1 MFMTGNGAEFSA
13 TDTAAAPAAHG
24 GPYDDLVAG
33 LLATPASVSPK
44 YFYDAR
50 GSELF
55 GDITGLPEYYPTR
68 TEQQIL
74 AIHGSA
80 MAQQLG
86 PVGTVIEWGAG
97 NCAKACELCLLLAPE
112 RFVALDISVD
122 CLQAG
127 AERLQACCPKVEVQA
142 LAADLTTDLAL
153 PPDIPMERRLVFY
166 PGSSIGNFDP
176 AQALVLL
183 QRMRAMLGNDG
194 ALLIGIDLVKPVAVL
209 EAAYNDAAGVTAAFN
224 RNLLR
229 HANRLIGS
237 NFDERDW
244 AHHAFVNAE
253 RSRIAMHLQ
262 ALRDVVVRWPGHARS
277 FARGET
283 IHTENS
289 YKFQLDS
296 FRAMLAQAGF
306 SKVQPWTDKHGWY
319 AVVLARP

>member
-1 MFMTGNGAEFSA
+1 MPMTGNGADFSA
-13 TDTAAAPAAHG
+13 TDTAAPPAHG
-24 GPYDDLVAG
+24 GPHADLVAG

-55 GDITGLPEYYPTR
+55 GDITQLPEYYPTR
-68 TEQQIL
+68 TEQQIM
-74 AIHGSA
+74 ATHGSA
-80 MAQQLG
+80 MAQQIG

-97 NCAKACELCLLLAPE
+97 NCAKACQLCALLAPE

-127 AERLQACCPKVEVQA
+127 AEQLQAQCPAVEVQA
-142 LAADLTTDLAL
+142 LAADLTADLTL
-153 PPDIPMERRLVFY
+153 PPDLPLERRLVFY

-176 AQALVLL
+176 PQALLLL
-183 QRMRAMLGNDG
+183 QRMRALLGADG
-194 ALLIGIDLVKPVAVL
+194 ALLIGIDLVKPVEVL

-237 NFDERDW
+237 DFGERDW
-244 AHHAFVNAE
+244 AHHAFFNAE
-253 RSRIAMHLQ
+253 RSRIEMHLK
-262 ALRDVVVRWPGHARS
+262 ALREVVVHWPGHTRH
-277 FARGET
+277 FAQGET

-289 YKFQLDS
+289 YKFRLDTFS
-296 FRAMLAQAGF
+296 ELLAQAGF
-306 SKVQPWTDKHGWY
+306 SRVQPWTDARGWY

>member
-1 MFMTGNGAEFSA
+1 MFMTGNGAGFSA
-13 TDTAAAPAAHG
+13 ADSAVPTAQG

-50 GSELF
+50 GSQLF
-55 GDITGLPEYYPTR
+55 GDITALPEYYPTR
-68 TEQQIL
+68 TEQHIMATQGP
-74 AIHGSA
+74 AI
-80 MAQQLG
+80 AQQLG
-86 PVGTVIEWGAG
+86 HVRTVIEWGAG
-97 NCAKACELCLLLAPE
+97 NCSKACALCTLLSPE
-112 RFVALDISVD
+112 RFVALDISMD
-122 CLQAG
+122 CLEAG
-127 AERLQACCPKVEVQA
+127 ARRLQSCCPAVQVQA
-142 LAADLTTDLAL
+142 LAADLTADLELPHDIAL
-153 PPDIPMERRLVFY
+153 ERRLVFY

-183 QRMRAMLGNDG
+183 QRMRAMLGADG

-244 AHHAFVNAE
+244 GHRAFFNAG
-253 RSRIAMHLQ
+253 RARIEMHLQ
-262 ALRDVVVRWPGHARS
+262 ALRGVVVRWPGHTRR
-277 FARGET
+277 FARNET

-296 FRAMLAQAGF
+296 FRQTLAQAGF
-306 SKVQPWTDKHGWY
+306 SQVQPWTDERGWY

>member
-1 MFMTGNGAEFSA
+1 MPMTGNGADFSA
-13 TDTAAAPAAHG
+13 TDTAAPPAHG
-24 GPYDDLVAG
+24 GPYADLVAG

-55 GDITGLPEYYPTR
+55 GDITQLPEYYPTR
-68 TEQQIL
+68 TEQQIM
-74 AIHGSA
+74 ATHGSA
-80 MAQQLG
+80 MAQQIG

-97 NCAKACELCLLLAPE
+97 NCAKACQLCALLAPE

-127 AERLQACCPKVEVQA
+127 AEQLQAQCPAVEVQA
-142 LAADLTTDLAL
+142 LAADLTADLTL
-153 PPDIPMERRLVFY
+153 PPDLPLERRLVFY

-176 AQALVLL
+176 PQALVLL
-183 QRMRAMLGNDG
+183 QRMRALLGADG
-194 ALLIGIDLVKPVAVL
+194 ALLIGIDLVKPVEVL

-237 NFDERDW
+237 DFGERDW
-244 AHHAFVNAE
+244 AHHAFFNAE
-253 RSRIAMHLQ
+253 RSRIEMHLK
-262 ALRDVVVRWPGHARS
+262 ALREVVVHWPGHTRH
-277 FARGET
+277 FAQGET

-289 YKFQLDS
+289 YKFRLDTFS
-296 FRAMLAQAGF
+296 ELLAQAGF
-306 SKVQPWTDKHGWY
+306 SRVQPWTDARGWY

>member
-1 MFMTGNGAEFSA
+1 MPMTGNGADFSA
-13 TDTAAAPAAHG
+13 TDTAAPPAHG
-24 GPYDDLVAG
+24 GPHADLVAG

-55 GDITGLPEYYPTR
+55 GDITQLPEYYPTR
-68 TEQQIL
+68 TEQQIM
-74 AIHGSA
+74 ATHGSA
-80 MAQQLG
+80 MAQQIG

-97 NCAKACELCLLLAPE
+97 NCAKACQLCALLAPE

-127 AERLQACCPKVEVQA
+127 AEQLQAQCPAVEVQA
-142 LAADLTTDLAL
+142 LAADLTADLTL
-153 PPDIPMERRLVFY
+153 PPDLPLERRLVFY

-176 AQALVLL
+176 PQALVLL
-183 QRMRAMLGNDG
+183 QRMRALLGADG
-194 ALLIGIDLVKPVAVL
+194 ALLIGIDLVKPVEVL

-237 NFDERDW
+237 DFGERDW
-244 AHHAFVNAE
+244 AHHAFFNAE
-253 RSRIAMHLQ
+253 RSRIEMHLK
-262 ALRDVVVRWPGHARS
+262 ALREVVVHWPGHTRH
-277 FARGET
+277 FAQGET

-289 YKFQLDS
+289 YKFRLDTFS
-296 FRAMLAQAGF
+296 ELLAQAGF
-306 SKVQPWTDKHGWY
+306 SRVQPWTDARGWY

>member
-1 MFMTGNGAEFSA
+1 MFMTGNSEDFFA
-13 TDTAAAPAAHG
+13 TDTAALAAHG
-24 GPYDDLVAG
+24 GPYADLVAG

-55 GDITGLPEYYPTR
+55 GDITHLPEYYPTR
-68 TEQQIL
+68 TEQQIM
-74 AIHGSA
+74 ATHGSA
-80 MAQQLG
+80 MAQQIG

-97 NCAKACELCLLLAPE
+97 NCAKACQLCALLAPE

-127 AERLQACCPKVEVQA
+127 AEQLQVRCPAVEVQA
-142 LAADLTTDLAL
+142 LAADLTADLAL
-153 PPDIPMERRLVFY
+153 PPDLPLERRLVFY

-176 AQALVLL
+176 PQALLLL
-183 QRMRAMLGNDG
+183 QRMRAQLGADG
-194 ALLIGIDLVKPVAVL
+194 ALLIGIDLVKPVQVL

-237 NFDERDW
+237 DFDERDW
-244 AHHAFVNAE
+244 AHHAFFNAE
-253 RSRIAMHLQ
+253 RSRIEMHLQ
-262 ALRDVVVRWPGHARS
+262 ALRDVVVHWPGHTRR

-289 YKFQLDS
+289 HKFRLDS
-296 FRAMLAQAGF
+296 FRDLLAQAGF
-306 SKVQPWTDKHGWY
+306 SRAQPWTDERSWY

>member
-1 MFMTGNGAEFSA
+1 MLMTGNGADFSA
-13 TDTAAAPAAHG
+13 TDTAAPPAHG
-24 GPYDDLVAG
+24 GPHADLVAG

-50 GSELF
+50 GSGLF
-55 GDITGLPEYYPTR
+55 GDITQLPEYYPTR
-68 TEQQIL
+68 TEQHIM
-74 AIHGSA
+74 ATHGSA
-80 MAQQLG
+80 MAQQIG

-97 NCAKACELCLLLAPE
+97 NCAKACQLCALLAPE

-127 AERLQACCPKVEVQA
+127 AEQLQAQCPAVEVQA
-142 LAADLTTDLAL
+142 LAADLTAELTL
-153 PPDIPMERRLVFY
+153 PPDLPMERRLVFY

-176 AQALVLL
+176 SQALLLL
-183 QRMRAMLGNDG
+183 QRMRAQLGADG
-194 ALLIGIDLVKPVAVL
+194 ALLIGIDLVKPVEVL

-237 NFDERDW
+237 DFGERDW
-244 AHHAFVNAE
+244 AHHAFFNAA
-253 RSRIAMHLQ
+253 RSRIEMHLK
-262 ALRDVVVRWPGHARS
+262 AVRDVVVHWPGHTRR
-277 FARGET
+277 FAKGET

-289 YKFQLDS
+289 HKFQLDRFS
-296 FRAMLAQAGF
+296 ETLAQAGF
-306 SKVQPWTDKHGWY
+306 SRVQPWTDERGWY

>member
-1 MFMTGNGAEFSA
+1 MLMTGNGAEFSA
-13 TDTAAAPAAHG
+13 TDTTAPTAHG
-24 GPYDDLVAG
+24 GPYGDLIAG

-55 GDITGLPEYYPTR
+55 GDITQLPEYYPTR
-68 TEQQIL
+68 TEQQIM
-74 AIHGSA
+74 ATHGSA
-80 MAQQLG
+80 MAQQIG

-97 NCAKACELCLLLAPE
+97 NCAKACQLCALLAPE

-127 AERLQACCPKVEVQA
+127 AEQLQEQCSAVEVQA
-142 LAADLTTDLAL
+142 LAADLTADLTL
-153 PPDIPMERRLVFY
+153 PPDLPLERRLVFY

-176 AQALVLL
+176 PQALLLL
-183 QRMRAMLGNDG
+183 QRMRALLGTDG
-194 ALLIGIDLVKPVAVL
+194 ALLIGIDLVKPVEVL

-244 AHHAFVNAE
+244 AHHAFFNAG
-253 RSRIAMHLQ
+253 RSRIEMHLK
-262 ALRDVVVRWPGHARS
+262 ALRDVVVRWPGHTRR
-277 FARGET
+277 FAKGET

-289 YKFQLDS
+289 HKFRLDG
-296 FRAMLAQAGF
+296 FKALLALAGF
-306 SKVQPWTDKHGWY
+306 SKVQPWTDAQGWY

>member
-1 MFMTGNGAEFSA
+1 MLMTGNAADSSAAANAE
-13 TDTAAAPAAHG
+13 AAAPCG
-24 GPYDDLVAG
+24 SCDDLVAG

-55 GDITGLPEYYPTR
+55 GHITALPEYYPTR
-68 TEQQIL
+68 TEQQIM
-74 AIHGSA
+74 ATHGNA

-86 PVGTVIEWGAG
+86 RVGTVIEWGAG
-97 NCAKACELCLLLAPE
+97 NCAKACGLCALLAPE
-112 RFVALDISVD
+112 RFVVLDISVD
-122 CLQAG
+122 CLEAG
-127 AERLQACCPKVEVQA
+127 AQQLQACCPAVEVQA
-142 LAADLTTDLAL
+142 LAADLTADLAL

-176 AQALVLL
+176 GQALLLL
-183 QRMRAMLGNDG
+183 QRMRSMLAGDG

-229 HANRLIGS
+229 CANRLIGS
-237 NFDERDW
+237 DFDERDW
-244 AHHAFVNAE
+244 GHHAFFNAGQ
-253 RSRIAMHLQ
+253 SRIEMHLQ
-262 ALRDVVVRWPGHARS
+262 ALRDLVVRWPGHTRS

-289 YKFQLDS
+289 YKFGLES
-296 FRAMLAQAGF
+296 FIKTLAQAGF
-306 SKVQPWTDKHGWY
+306 SQAQPWTDERGWY
-319 AVVLARP
+319 AVVLAKP

>member
-1 MFMTGNGAEFSA
+1 MPMTGNGADFSA
-13 TDTAAAPAAHG
+13 TDTAAPPAHG
-24 GPYDDLVAG
+24 GPHADLVAG

-55 GDITGLPEYYPTR
+55 GDITQLPEYYPTR
-68 TEQQIL
+68 TEQQIM
-74 AIHGSA
+74 ATHGSA
-80 MAQQLG
+80 MAQQIG

-97 NCAKACELCLLLAPE
+97 NCAKACQLCALLAPE

-127 AERLQACCPKVEVQA
+127 AEQLQAQCPAVEVQA
-142 LAADLTTDLAL
+142 LAADLTADLTL
-153 PPDIPMERRLVFY
+153 PPDLPLERRLVFY

-176 AQALVLL
+176 PQALVLL
-183 QRMRAMLGNDG
+183 QRMRALLGTDG
-194 ALLIGIDLVKPVAVL
+194 ALLIGIDLVKPVEVL

-229 HANRLIGS
+229 HAHRLIGS
-237 NFDERDW
+237 DFGERDW
-244 AHHAFVNAE
+244 AHHAFFNAE
-253 RSRIAMHLQ
+253 RSRIEMHLK
-262 ALRDVVVRWPGHARS
+262 ALREVVVHWPGHTRH
-277 FARGET
+277 FAQGET

-289 YKFQLDS
+289 HKFRLDRFS
-296 FRAMLAQAGF
+296 EMLAQAGF
-306 SKVQPWTDKHGWY
+306 SQVQTWTDARGWY

>member
-1 MFMTGNGAEFSA
+1 MFMTGHGAEFCA
-13 TDTAAAPAAHG
+13 TDTAAPQVHN

-55 GDITGLPEYYPTR
+55 AEITDLPEYYPTR
-68 TEQQIL
+68 TEQHIM
-74 AIHGSA
+74 ATHGSSI
-80 MAQQLG
+80 AQQIG
-86 PVGTVIEWGAG
+86 PLGTVIEWGAG
-97 NCAKACELCLLLAPE
+97 NCAKACQLCTLLAPE

-122 CLQAG
+122 CLEAG
-127 AERLQACCPKVEVQA
+127 ARQLQAHCPAVEVQA
-142 LAADLTTDLAL
+142 RAAALTADLAL
-153 PPDIPMERRLVFY
+153 PPDLPLERRLVFY

-176 AQALVLL
+176 AQALLLL
-183 QRMRAMLGNDG
+183 QRMRAMLGSDG

-209 EAAYNDAAGVTAAFN
+209 EAAYNDSAGVTAAFN

-244 AHHAFVNAE
+244 AHHAFFNAE
-253 RSRIAMHLQ
+253 RSRIEMHLQ
-262 ALRDVVVRWPGHARS
+262 ALRDVVVHWPGHARS
-277 FARGET
+277 FVKGET

-289 YKFQLDS
+289 YKFHLDG
-296 FRAMLAQAGF
+296 FKALLGQAGF
-306 SKVQPWTDKHGWY
+306 SQVQPWTDARGWY

>member
-1 MFMTGNGAEFSA
+1 MFMTGQGAEF
-13 TDTAAAPAAHG
+13 AAAEISGPSTHG
-24 GPYDDLVAG
+24 ESHADLVAG

-55 GDITGLPEYYPTR
+55 GDITQLPEYYPTR
-68 TEQQIL
+68 TEQQIM
-74 AIHGSA
+74 ATHGSA
-80 MAQQLG
+80 MAQQIG

-97 NCAKACELCLLLAPE
+97 NCAKACQLCALLAPE

-127 AERLQACCPKVEVQA
+127 AEQLQAQCPAVEVQA
-142 LAADLTTDLAL
+142 LAADLTADLTL
-153 PPDIPMERRLVFY
+153 PPDLPLERRLVFY

-176 AQALVLL
+176 PQALLLL
-183 QRMRAMLGNDG
+183 QRMRALLGTDG
-194 ALLIGIDLVKPVAVL
+194 ALLIGIDLVKPVEVL

-237 NFDERDW
+237 DFDERDW
-244 AHHAFVNAE
+244 AHHAFFNAG
-253 RSRIAMHLQ
+253 RSRIEMHLK
-262 ALRDVVVRWPGHARS
+262 ALRDVVVRWPGHTRH
-277 FARGET
+277 FAQGET

-289 YKFQLDS
+289 HKFRLDG
-296 FRAMLAQAGF
+296 FKALLALAGF
-306 SKVQPWTDKHGWY
+306 SKVQPWTDAQGWY

>member
-1 MFMTGNGAEFSA
+1 MPMTGNGADFSA
-13 TDTAAAPAAHG
+13 TDTAAPPAHG
-24 GPYDDLVAG
+24 GPHADLVAG

-55 GDITGLPEYYPTR
+55 GDITQLPEYYPTR
-68 TEQQIL
+68 TEQQIM
-74 AIHGSA
+74 ATHGSA
-80 MAQQLG
+80 MAQQIG

-97 NCAKACELCLLLAPE
+97 NCAKACQLCALLAPE

-122 CLQAG
+122 CLHAG
-127 AERLQACCPKVEVQA
+127 AEQLQAQCPAVDVQA
-142 LAADLTTDLAL
+142 LAADLTADLTL
-153 PPDIPMERRLVFY
+153 PPDLPLERRLVFY

-176 AQALVLL
+176 PQALLLL
-183 QRMRAMLGNDG
+183 QRMRALLGADG
-194 ALLIGIDLVKPVAVL
+194 ALLIGIDLVKPVEVL

-237 NFDERDW
+237 DFGERDW
-244 AHHAFVNAE
+244 AHHAFFNAE
-253 RSRIAMHLQ
+253 RSRIEMHLK
-262 ALRDVVVRWPGHARS
+262 ALREVVVHWPGHTRH
-277 FARGET
+277 FAQGET

-289 YKFQLDS
+289 YKFRLDTFS
-296 FRAMLAQAGF
+296 ELLAQAGF
-306 SKVQPWTDKHGWY
+306 SRVQPWTDARGWY

>member
-1 MFMTGNGAEFSA
+1 MLMTGNGAEFSA
-13 TDTAAAPAAHG
+13 TDTAAPTAHG
-24 GPYDDLVAG
+24 GPYGDLVAG

-55 GDITGLPEYYPTR
+55 GDITHLPEYYPTR
-68 TEQQIL
+68 TEQRIM
-74 AIHGSA
+74 ATHGSA
-80 MAQQLG
+80 MAQQIG

-97 NCAKACELCLLLAPE
+97 NCAKACQLCALLAPE

-127 AERLQACCPKVEVQA
+127 AEQLQAQCPAVEVQA
-142 LAADLTTDLAL
+142 LAADLTTDLTL
-153 PPDIPMERRLVFY
+153 PPDLPLERRLVFY

-176 AQALVLL
+176 PQALVLL
-183 QRMRAMLGNDG
+183 QRMRALLGPDG
-194 ALLIGIDLVKPVAVL
+194 ALLIGIDLVKPVEVL

-237 NFDERDW
+237 DFDERDW
-244 AHHAFVNAE
+244 AHHAFFNAG
-253 RSRIAMHLQ
+253 RSRIEMHLK
-262 ALRDVVVRWPGHARS
+262 ALREVVVRWPGHTRR
-277 FARGET
+277 FAKGET

-289 YKFQLDS
+289 HKFRLDG
-296 FRAMLAQAGF
+296 FKALLALAGF
-306 SKVQPWTDKHGWY
+306 SKVQPWTDGQGWY